1 MCRLRATAGRRGF
14 DSCTDP
20 ARTTRRFQQ
29 TEETKM
35 GKVIRDIMTDRQL
48 IIVSATDSIAVAA
61 RKMRD
66 HDIGD
71 VLVEDGG
78 KLCGIITDRDI
89 VVRALAEGM
98 DASSTAC
105 KRICSEHLTTLS
117 PDDDVDNAVT
127 LMKKKAIRRIPILEN
142 GKAVGML
149 SIGDLAVER
158 DPNSALA
165 GISAAAPNT

>member
-1 MCRLRATAGRRGF
+1 
-14 DSCTDP
+14 
-20 ARTTRRFQQ
+20 
-29 TEETKM
+29 M
-35 GKVIRDIMTDRQL
+35 GKAIRDIMTERQL
-48 IIVSATDSIAVAA
+48 VTVSATDPVAEAA

-71 VLVEDGG
+71 VLVEDEGRV
-78 KLCGIITDRDI
+78 CGILTDRDI

-98 DASSTAC
+98 DANTTAC
-105 KRICSEHLTTLS
+105 KSICSEHLTTLS

-127 LMKKKAIRRIPILEN
+127 LMKKKAIRRIPILQN
-142 GKAVGML
+142 GKAVGII

-165 GISAAAPNT
+165 GISAASPNL